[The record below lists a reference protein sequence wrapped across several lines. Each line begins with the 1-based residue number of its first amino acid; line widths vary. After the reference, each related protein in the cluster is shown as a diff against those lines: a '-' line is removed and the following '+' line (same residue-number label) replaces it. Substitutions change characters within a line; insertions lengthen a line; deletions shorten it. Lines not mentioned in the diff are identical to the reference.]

1 MTSAFA
7 WGLTVSIA
15 ATGRV
20 EPKEV
25 NKAKMAKIFS
35 FIGLMFKVVFGI
47 DRSVSQ
53 DGDKDTAIAEINP
66 DFRSALF
73 AKLSL
78 WERKSPSL
86 LRHSPDFLEMQLNGA
101 IGILCLNQN
110 RIKVL
115 CLNIVQT

>member
-1 MTSAFA
+1 MTSPFA

-15 ATGRV
+15 ATGRL

-53 DGDKDTAIAEINP
+53 DRDKDTAIAEINS
-66 DFRSALF
+66 DFTSALF
-73 AKLSL
+73 TKLSL
-78 WERKSPSL
+78 WERL
-86 LRHSPDFLEMQLNGA
+86 LAVTFAEFPGFPGDA
-101 IGILCLNQN
+101 
-110 RIKVL
+110 
-115 CLNIVQT
+115 T